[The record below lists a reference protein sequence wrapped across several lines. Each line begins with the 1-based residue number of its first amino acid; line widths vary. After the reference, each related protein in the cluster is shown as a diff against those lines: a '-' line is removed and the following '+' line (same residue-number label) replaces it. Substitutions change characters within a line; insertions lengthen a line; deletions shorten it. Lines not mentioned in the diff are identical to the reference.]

1 MQGPYD
7 WRQGSRTL
15 PEEANIQIVHEFYT
29 KLLPLMP
36 HLNVVATTVES
47 ALTWLQVVSGL

>member
-29 KLLPLMP
+29 KLLTLMP